1 MEWKTFFA
9 TFGALFLA
17 EMGDKT
23 QLAAI
28 SMTSK
33 SGRPLSVFLGAVLA
47 LAVVTLIGVL
57 VGEGLTRVVPEEY
70 IKRGAAALFVVI
82 GGLMWF
88 DVL

>member
-70 IKRGAAALFVVI
+70 IKRGAAALFVII

-88 DVL
+88 DIL

>member
-1 MEWKTFFA
+1 LEWKTFFA

-70 IKRGAAALFVVI
+70 IKRGAAALFVII

-88 DVL
+88 DIL

>member
-33 SGRPLSVFLGAVLA
+33 SGRPLSVFLGGVLA
-47 LAVVTLIGVL
+47 LAAVTLIGVL
-57 VGEGLTRVVPEEY
+57 AGEGLTRLVPEEY
-70 IKRGAAALFVVI
+70 IKHGAAALFIII
-82 GGLMWF
+82 GALMWF